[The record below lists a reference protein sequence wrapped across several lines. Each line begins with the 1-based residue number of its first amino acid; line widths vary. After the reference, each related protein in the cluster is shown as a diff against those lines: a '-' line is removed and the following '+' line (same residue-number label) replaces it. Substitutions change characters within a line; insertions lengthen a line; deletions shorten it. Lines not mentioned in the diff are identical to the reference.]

1 VNYASASCGEENRA
15 AEIRTDAPTILT
27 NRTRAAQSVAN
38 PRSDATRPRTL
49 FLQPVAS
56 MIPFLPKKNKVS
68 STSHPSAKPGDAMS
82 VTDFLSLTKTY
93 IASLDL
99 SHKHQM
105 GKPQKK
111 LQLGHAAWP

>member
-1 VNYASASCGEENRA
+1 
-15 AEIRTDAPTILT
+15 
-27 NRTRAAQSVAN
+27 
-38 PRSDATRPRTL
+38 
-49 FLQPVAS
+49 
-56 MIPFLPKKNKVS
+56 
-68 STSHPSAKPGDAMS
+68 MS